1 VGVPGPPERRK
12 TSLEM
17 RLAGPGERIKQLG
30 GSLAISTRSGIIV
43 RAVVPVH
50 ANSVSSEDVIES

>member
-1 VGVPGPPERRK
+1 
-12 TSLEM
+12 M

-30 GSLAISTRSGIIV
+30 GNLPISTRSGIIV

-50 ANSVSSEDVIES
+50 PNSVSSEDVIEP